1 MPVQKKINI
10 LEKIIINNF
19 RDKDFRKVEKAEY
32 I

>member
-1 MPVQKKINI
+1 MPVQKINI